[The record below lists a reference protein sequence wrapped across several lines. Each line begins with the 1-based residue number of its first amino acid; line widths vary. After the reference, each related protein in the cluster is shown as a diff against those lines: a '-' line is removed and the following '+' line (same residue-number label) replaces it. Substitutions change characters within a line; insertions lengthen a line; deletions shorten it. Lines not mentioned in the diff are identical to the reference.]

1 MTYWFLLS
9 PSPGGEHISPRL
21 LPESFAYAMPWGKL
35 AFSREA
41 FSTSVTKHPP
51 VRTTVDSH
59 PRLSSHSTLEQQN
72 WSDGFTRCT
81 NPFCNIST
89 SACLDSTETN
99 FMTSNISL
107 CNVASLFLAS
117 PGKSYGQRSLVGCSP
132 CGRWGSNM
140 TKWLHVHFSLSCI
153 GEGNGNPLQ
162 CSCLENP
169 RDDGA
174 WWAAIYGVAQSRT
187 RLKWL
192 SSSSSSTCMF
202 LNISTFL
209 Y

>member
-117 PGKSYGQRSLVGCSP
+117 PGKSYGQRSKYVWSLIFFHSP
-132 CGRWGSNM
+132 DIFIAV
-140 TKWLHVHFSLSCI
+140 WLQIMLTTILKITHEQSYLYLHPVH
-153 GEGNGNPLQ
+153 
-162 CSCLENP
+162 
-169 RDDGA
+169 
-174 WWAAIYGVAQSRT
+174 
-187 RLKWL
+187 L
-192 SSSSSSTCMF
+192 SSVGAPKLDNLPFYFWYSF
-202 LNISTFL
+202 R
-209 Y
+209 